1 MMITQ
6 FELWVSGCKINNS
19 ILHCLEGSGET
30 GLYQTKTQYLQ
41 NNNYYYTS
49 PVYHV

>member
-19 ILHCLEGSGET
+19 ILHCLRDNGET